1 MTKMELA
8 QLTEAAFTDAEWEM
22 LELVYLYHPA
32 IDVQTGKEQIAYL
45 WENFGPIVIRDLLPT
60 ARRGQMLEASVH
72 GAEVHL
78 RQARN
83 DLAEFMRSG
92 RARGV
97 PEAGSAAVAEYLR
110 AATTTDLLPPGRA
123 SI

>member
-1 MTKMELA
+1 MTKMEFAELS
-8 QLTEAAFTDAEWEM
+8 AAPFSDPEWKLIETIYM
-22 LELVYLYHPA
+22 FHPA
-32 IDVQTGKEQIAYL
+32 IDAQLGKQQIAYL
-45 WENFGPIVIRDLLPT
+45 WENFGALLLEDLLPT
-60 ARRGQMLEASVH
+60 ARRGQVLEAAVR
-72 GAEVHL
+72 GAEHRV
-78 RQARN
+78 REANN

-110 AATTTDLLPPGRA
+110 AAPTTGLLPPGRA